1 MGTGG
6 NRGRHDYLVEIHR
19 HPLNAP
25 VTVDQC
31 PALFYVAYMYVMCY
45 IMGKLQKREGKRV
58 PKQFFGLWHFWY
70 FGLK

>member
-1 MGTGG
+1 MITWWKYIVT
-6 NRGRHDYLVEIHR
+6 RLMQ
-19 HPLNAP
+19 P